1 MIPTSLGARGRNAFD
16 GAGNLYRSLVQRVT
30 QITQTPT
37 YRAARLSL
45 ITIHALLL
53 REAITRY
60 GQRSA
65 GYAWAMIQPLI
76 MLSAILLIFRGV
88 GRTPAVGDSLVVF
101 FMTGII
107 PVMMFRHT
115 ISRGANAIRSNR
127 ALMRYPQ
134 VTGLEVITARVLL
147 ELLTNFLV
155 FLIIILFMKAFKGL
169 PIAAWISNPLEL
181 LCALGTLALLCYGA
195 AFLSAQIGRVV
206 SQWSD
211 FMGVLGRFLFFTS
224 GVWFTLDTLP
234 PRWRHYAGYNP
245 VAQVIEW
252 IRDAAI
258 PGFESAHVN
267 PGYPIAFAVVCLVL
281 GLFVEW
287 VFQMSGLDRERD

>member
-1 MIPTSLGARGRNAFD
+1 MD
-16 GAGNLYRSLVQRVT
+16 GPSNLYRSLVRRALEARQS
-30 QITQTPT
+30 PT

-53 REAITRY
+53 REAVTRY

-76 MLSAILLIFRGV
+76 MLSAILLIFKGV
-88 GRTPAVGDSLVVF
+88 GRSPQVGESLVVF
-101 FMTGII
+101 FLTGII
-107 PVMMFRHT
+107 PVMMFRHS

-155 FLIIILFMKAFKGL
+155 FLIIMLFMKAFKGL
-169 PIAAWISNPLEL
+169 PISAWISNPLEL

-211 FMGVLGRFLFFTS
+211 LMGVLGRFLFFTS
-224 GVWFTLDTLP
+224 GVWFTLETLP
-234 PRWRHYAGYNP
+234 PRWRHYASYNP

-258 PGFESAHVN
+258 PGFESPHVN
-267 PGYPIAFAVVCLVL
+267 YSYPIAFAVVCLAL